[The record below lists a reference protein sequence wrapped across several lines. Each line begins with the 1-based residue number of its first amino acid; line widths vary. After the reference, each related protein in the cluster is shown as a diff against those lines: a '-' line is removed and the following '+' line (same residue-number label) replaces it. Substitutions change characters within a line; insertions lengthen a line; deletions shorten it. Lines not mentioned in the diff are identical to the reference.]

1 MANDE
6 RAERLTESGR
16 IRNAS
21 DIDNEPEPDD
31 PEHRGDFAEGIA
43 TTHTPPGA
51 LPGDFAAGQENPP
64 RTGTVQPRGDF
75 ATGQE
80 EQPDDSEHR
89 GDFAE
94 GTATTSTPPGVLM
107 GDFAAGQENPPRT
120 GTVQPRGDFATGQ
133 EEQPVDPTA
142 KRGDFAK
149 GLGDESR
156 KDDARK

>member
-21 DIDNEPEPDD
+21 DTDNEPEPDD

-43 TTHTPPGA
+43 TTHAPSGA
-51 LPGDFAAGQENPP
+51 LMGDFAAGQENPARSGTVQPRGDFASGPEEPPDDSEHRGDFAEGIATTHTPPGALMGDFAAGQESPP

-80 EQPDDSEHR
+80 ER
-89 GDFAE
+89 
-94 GTATTSTPPGVLM
+94 
-107 GDFAAGQENPPRT
+107 
-120 GTVQPRGDFATGQ
+120 
-133 EEQPVDPTA
+133 PVDPTA
-142 KRGDFAK
+142 KRGDYAK

-156 KDDARK
+156 KDDSRK